1 MSRGEFG
8 FYRFIHLTFIQQP
21 SRTTTKRRQ
30 QTFKVPPQVKK
41 RFSVPLQQHYKLE
54 PLLLVST
61 TRSRH
66 YYNST
71 KPKTTHNHT
80 NSSSHTVDTK
90 GIQQHYAMTIP
101 DPDGTSGGT
110 TTTDESNVTSSSAT
124 PATVAEGGEEAVT
137 EQDEEMDQE
146 IEQAKQVFDSLFS
159 TRRPKDGWAGLSSGL
174 KSVVKGTAAGAV
186 SLVAQ
191 PIAGAQ
197 QGGVGGFL
205 AGLATGVASAV
216 ALPVTGVCVGAYQVG
231 RGVVNSG
238 EAVKNSHLGMQWD
251 KEKREWFYYY
261 LDQDWEDAL
270 KEEKKAKDDGKGGES
285 TGEMATEKKVKD
297 REFYDLLKVSTSAT
311 QGDIKK
317 AYYKEARRCHPDKN
331 PGDPE
336 AAKKFQELGH
346 AYQVLS
352 NEQTRAA
359 YDKNGKPDSNAQ
371 SDIQE
376 IDPFVFF
383 AVMFGSHLVEP
394 YIGELWIAN
403 TADTLLKDANLE
415 AGSDAEDIEK
425 EATEMAKKH
434 AMATEEAKLKQR
446 KREIKCAINLRE
458 RVAAFVDDLEDEEA
472 FRESCNKEAKK
483 IVEGSFGD
491 TFCCTIG
498 FALLV
503 ESEEYIGF
511 QQSFLGVEGHAARA
525 RKNANTFSTNMKIV
539 GAGINA
545 ARQGRKAYKE
555 VEEVQQTLKKSR
567 SSAGTAGP
575 ETLDAQ
581 QAAAMSAKIEESLP
595 AILELAWAINVRDI
609 SKTLKH
615 VCGKLFSDAAVSLE
629 IRQKRAKAVRILGYE
644 FYQVGKDAGGHQFR
658 HQDSS
663 EIKARAEV
671 AVMTTMAKAQG
682 QEVSEKDTEELI
694 KQAKTMSMAMPPGAQ
709 PGTEPPK
716 KEEPQT

>member
-1 MSRGEFG
+1 MSRGG
-8 FYRFIHLTFIQQP
+8 LRFYPLFNLVHNPVRSPASATVSTKSRRGQRRLLQSQQQKF
-21 SRTTTKRRQ
+21 RTK
-30 QTFKVPPQVKK
+30 P
-41 RFSVPLQQHYKLE
+41 
-54 PLLLVST
+54 T
-61 TRSRH
+61 TRSH
-66 YYNST
+66 TCSVQLFSTATNTEKKGGYNA
-71 KPKTTHNHT
+71 NGN
-80 NSSSHTVDTK
+80 NSSHANT
-90 GIQQHYAMTIP
+90 HAHAMTITNP
-101 DPDGTSGGT
+101 NDDGTSGIAADVT
-110 TTTDESNVTSSSAT
+110 SNAPPMTTDD
-124 PATVAEGGEEAVT
+124 GAVV
-137 EQDEEMDQE
+137 ENDGEMDQD
-146 IEQAKQVFDSLFS
+146 IEQAKEVFDSLFS
-159 TRRPKDGWAGLSSGL
+159 TRRPKDGWAGVSSGL

-205 AGLATGVASAV
+205 AGLATGIASAV

-231 RGVVNSG
+231 RGVVNSA
-238 EAVKNSHLGMQWD
+238 EAVKNAHLGMQWD

-261 LDQDWEDAL
+261 LDQDWEEVL
-270 KEEKKAKDDGKGGES
+270 KEEKAAKGGKGDTAS
-285 TGEMATEKKVKD
+285 TGESATEKKVKD
-297 REFYDLLKVSTSAT
+297 REFYDLLKVSTNAS

-336 AAKKFQELGH
+336 AAEKFQELGH
-346 AYQVLS
+346 AYQILS
-352 NEQTRAA
+352 NEQSRAS
-359 YDKNGKPDSNAQ
+359 YDKNGKPDSTAQ
-371 SDIQE
+371 SDVQE

-415 AGSDAEDIEK
+415 GSDAEDIEK

-446 KREIKCAINLRE
+446 KREVKCAINLRQ
-458 RVAAFVDDLEDEEA
+458 RIAAYVDDLESEEA
-472 FRESCNKEAKK
+472 FRESCTKEAKK

-491 TFCCTIG
+491 TFCVAIG

-503 ESEEYIGF
+503 ESDEYLGF
-511 QQSFLGVEGHAARA
+511 QQSFMGVEGHAARA
-525 RKNANTFSTNMKIV
+525 RKNANNFSTNMKIV

-555 VEEVQQTLKKSR
+555 VEEVQQTLKKSK
-567 SSAGTAGP
+567 SAGEKVGS
-575 ETLDAQ
+575 ETLDAK
-581 QAAAMSAKIEESLP
+581 QAAAMSAKLEESLP

-609 SKTLKH
+609 SKTLKR
-615 VCGKLFSDAAVSLE
+615 VCGKLFSDATVSIE
-629 IRQKRAKAVRILGYE
+629 IRQKRANAVRILGTE
-644 FYQVGKDAGGHQFR
+644 FYQVGREVGGQQFQI
-658 HQDSS
+658 QDSS
-663 EIKARAEV
+663 DIKARAEV

-694 KQAKTMSMAMPPGAQ
+694 KQAKSMAMATKPGEEAGKQ
-709 PGTEPPK
+709 
-716 KEEPQT
+716 EEPSST